1 MNGARRLTASWSTN
15 SSKPIQ
21 HCPIKAGSQS
31 ASGLF
36 HCQQSFASA
45 GKVSSSQ
52 KDIDVMAALQD
63 PALRAE
69 AEKLNMTTD
78 ADVGRRVEV
87 QREGALQP
95 ACGSNRACSQSH

>member
-1 MNGARRLTASWSTN
+1 
-15 SSKPIQ
+15 
-21 HCPIKAGSQS
+21 
-31 ASGLF
+31 
-36 HCQQSFASA
+36 
-45 GKVSSSQ
+45 
-52 KDIDVMAALQD
+52 MAALQD

-69 AEKLNMTTD
+69 AEKLSMTAD